1 MSDPSSETARVR
13 RATFVGAT
21 AVLMWSTLA
30 ALATFCARI
39 PPLELLALSF
49 GIAFALCALV
59 WAVRGEDPRV
69 HLRQP
74 ARAWLLGIGG
84 LFGYHLLY
92 FIALRLAPPVEANL
106 LNYLWPLLIVVFSAL
121 LPGERLRSWHVAGAA
136 AGLAGTALLVTGGGG
151 LAVRAEHAPG
161 YLAAAGCA
169 VLWAGYSVLSR
180 RLGAVPTDAVGG
192 FCLAT
197 SLLALAL
204 HLLLERTVIPD
215 ATEATVLL
223 VMGAGPVGGAFFAW
237 DIGCKRGDLRALG
250 ALSYAT
256 PLLSTL
262 LLVATGRPLSGGAV
276 PVAALLI
283 TGGAALASRDL
294 WARRA

>member
-1 MSDPSSETARVR
+1 
-13 RATFVGAT
+13 
-21 AVLMWSTLA
+21 MWSTLA
-30 ALATFCARI
+30 TLATFCARI

-59 WAVRGEDPRV
+59 WAVRREDPRV

-74 ARAWLLGIGG
+74 ARAWLLGVGG

-106 LNYLWPLLIVVFSAL
+106 INYLWPLLIVVFSAL
-121 LPGERLRSWHVAGAA
+121 LPGERLRLWHVAGAA
-136 AGLAGTALLVTGGGG
+136 AGLAGTALLVTGGQA
-151 LAVRAEHAPG
+151 LAVRAEHTPG
-161 YLAAAGCA
+161 YLAAADCA
-169 VLWAGYSVLSR
+169 VTWAAYSVLSR

-192 FCLAT
+192 SCLAT

-204 HLLLERTVIPD
+204 HLLLERTVVPT
-215 ATEATVLL
+215 ATEALALL
-223 VMGAGPVGGAFFAW
+223 AMGAGPVGGAFFAW

-262 LLVATGRPLSGGAV
+262 LLVAAGRPLSGGAV
-276 PVAALLI
+276 PVAAVLI
-283 TGGAALASRDL
+283 AGGAALASRDL
-294 WARRA
+294 WAGRR